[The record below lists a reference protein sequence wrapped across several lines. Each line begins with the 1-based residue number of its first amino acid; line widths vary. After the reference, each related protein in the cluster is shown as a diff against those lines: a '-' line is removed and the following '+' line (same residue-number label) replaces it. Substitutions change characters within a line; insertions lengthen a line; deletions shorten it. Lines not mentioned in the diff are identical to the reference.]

1 MFLLDLL
8 CATPPPT
15 PPSPPRPLFF
25 LKCCLGLLEAVLD
38 WKCFLCLCACVYVCV
53 LYDTFFL
60 VY

>member
-25 LKCCLGLLEAVLD
+25 LKCCLGMLEAVLD
-38 WKCFLCLCACVYVCV
+38 WKCFYACERVCMCV
-53 LYDTFFL
+53 FYTITFF
-60 VY
+60 